1 MTLVQN
7 GDSFGAC
14 GSRLVHALD
23 VGDEYLKLMF
33 TVLANVAR
41 CNVRAVSIES
51 VVHAVVGQILRVAES
66 IANTFF
72 MEKITLCLNKIW
84 WFSHS
89 LCTFLAWRTCRP
101 SSPGHPSRST
111 QRNRCFCPL
120 GSCCWRLRNWAH
132 TCACSS
138 RGAPHQEGSQSLKLF
153 TK

>member
-1 MTLVQN
+1 LAFQAPHVDNMTLVQN

-72 MEKITLCLNKIW
+72 MEKITLCLNKI
-84 WFSHS
+84 
-89 LCTFLAWRTCRP
+89 
-101 SSPGHPSRST
+101 
-111 QRNRCFCPL
+111 
-120 GSCCWRLRNWAH
+120 
-132 TCACSS
+132 
-138 RGAPHQEGSQSLKLF
+138 
-153 TK
+153 